1 MIHAS
6 AITICDAST
15 FASPIA
21 WWIHSSI
28 SSLIQNNRK
37 SMTNCESRQLYTLSN
52 SQNSS
57 QNTQKHCGLGA
68 PHYRPLCS
76 TSPVSLLPFAAVAVL
91 SATTVISLH
100 SLAVPQRSHGLDED
114 LTLCERRVTLL
125 RGGFF
130 WIGGIC
136 TCGICTFAIMFFNAE
151 NATGKWIKQHP
162 WSLAFGKQLLERPG
176 PMWQPFVCLV
186 DGLSW
191 AFAQLR
197 MLWRH
202 DNDTWNCCFLKQK
215 RVVWTGESLKSLR
228 NIFADLH
235 GSHCICCKLSI
246 YTLFIF

>member
-1 MIHAS
+1 
-6 AITICDAST
+6 
-15 FASPIA
+15 
-21 WWIHSSI
+21 
-28 SSLIQNNRK
+28 
-37 SMTNCESRQLYTLSN
+37 
-52 SQNSS
+52 
-57 QNTQKHCGLGA
+57 
-68 PHYRPLCS
+68 
-76 TSPVSLLPFAAVAVL
+76 
-91 SATTVISLH
+91 
-100 SLAVPQRSHGLDED
+100 
-114 LTLCERRVTLL
+114 
-125 RGGFF
+125 
-130 WIGGIC
+130 
-136 TCGICTFAIMFFNAE
+136 MFFNAE

-246 YTLFIF
+246 YTLHLLSGVKSNSKKFRMSVWTNNIGNNQSKWSEFHHPSKDKPIAGKHHYGSYKCICTAYIDMCMWKNNKQTLSYMYICVYFIYTTLTRTAPKTHQPKWQHGLLPNTGFLTGTDGLLKSRSAPRFERVKDG

>member
-125 RGGFF
+125 GGAFLDRWDMYMWDMYVCNNVF
-130 WIGGIC
+130 Q
-136 TCGICTFAIMFFNAE
+136 CGKCHWKMDKTTPLIPCLWK
-151 NATGKWIKQHP
+151 ATLGKTW
-162 WSLAFGKQLLERPG
+162 ADVTA
-176 PMWQPFVCLV
+176 VCLSRWRSV
-186 DGLSW
+186 MGLCSTQN
-191 AFAQLR
+191 ALT
-197 MLWRH
+197 
-202 DNDTWNCCFLKQK
+202 TW
-215 RVVWTGESLKSLR
+215 
-228 NIFADLH
+228 
-235 GSHCICCKLSI
+235 
-246 YTLFIF
+246 